1 MHHSQ
6 SLSLSLSLSQSFSY
20 WPFTMAWMLSLKA
33 LLISTCVVF
42 VGLALKL
49 GAPLVVGITGSH
61 APLIWAS
68 ILSWLKP
75 PYLYVIIN
83 CIIISIAASSRFH
96 HQSSERDLPDDPRYS
111 SRSDASAEISPEFGL
126 LELTVAYEQREE
138 TVDSVSEVTEAV
150 VVIGSTEEEEEFV
163 ASQPMRMDSSEIPS
177 EVLFTPEKPL
187 VSARFGHRK
196 PVKAS
201 TEGNLL
207 YTNG

>member
-1 MHHSQ
+1 
-6 SLSLSLSLSQSFSY
+6 
-20 WPFTMAWMLSLKA
+20 MAWMLSLKA

-96 HQSSERDLPDDPRYS
+96 HQSSGRDLPDDPRYS